1 MNSTHFYLDHAATT
15 PCCCESW
22 QAMSVYFLEEYGNPN
37 SIHTMGRRARGA
49 VDDARAQI
57 ARCLGAM
64 PSEIAF
70 SGGGTEANNVA
81 IRGAAVARRA
91 YGRHVVTTAIEH
103 VSTLRTCARLR
114 EEGYDVTQV
123 RPDEYGRIGPAAVAA
138 AVRHDTVL
146 VTLAQ
151 ANNEI
156 GTIQPIGEISSAV
169 KRVNPRVLIHCDAVQ
184 TAGHLPIDV
193 NALGVDLMTL
203 TAHKFYGP
211 KGIGAVY
218 VRNGVELAP
227 MLYGG
232 GDEKRLRVGTESVP
246 LAVGMAVALERACS
260 SMADRDV
267 EWRPIRDSL
276 IAGLL
281 TRLSGVMLNGH
292 PVERLSSNVNVSIA
306 GVNGE
311 DFVLLLDR
319 AGVCASTGSACS
331 TGQIEPSHVLLAIG
345 RDREEAL
352 GTLRLTFGNASRG
365 VDVDWLIDTIVNI
378 ALRQRSIAPMRTYA
392 YANAGE
398 VAETM
403 LAGSPS

>member
-1 MNSTHFYLDHAATT
+1 
-15 PCCCESW
+15 
-22 QAMSVYFLEEYGNPN
+22 MSVYFLEEYGNPN
-37 SIHTMGRRARGA
+37 SIHSLGRRARAA
-49 VDDARAQI
+49 VDDARARI
-57 ARCLGAM
+57 ARCLGM
-64 PSEIAF
+64 VPSEIVF
-70 SGGGTEANNVA
+70 NGGGTEANNVA
-81 IRGAAVARRA
+81 IRGAAVARRG
-91 YGRHVVTTAIEH
+91 YGHHIVTTAIEH

-114 EEGYDVTQV
+114 EEGYDVTTV
-123 RPDEYGRIGPAAVAA
+123 RPDEYGRIDANAVAA
-138 AVRHDTVL
+138 AVRRDTVL

-156 GTIQPIGEISSAV
+156 GTIQPIGRISSAV

-184 TAGHLPIDV
+184 TAGHLPIDA
-193 NALGVDLMTL
+193 NELGVDLMTL

-218 VRNGVELAP
+218 VRSGVELAP
-227 MLYGG
+227 MLFGG

-246 LAVGMAVALERACS
+246 LAVGMAVALERACAT
-260 SMADRDV
+260 MVDRDA
-267 EWRPIRDSL
+267 EWRPIRDAV
-276 IAGLL
+276 IAGLR

-292 PVERLSSNVNVSIA
+292 PVERLAANMNVSIA

-345 RDREEAL
+345 RDRDEAL
-352 GTLRLTFGNASRG
+352 GALRLTFGDASRG
-365 VDVDWLIDTIVNI
+365 VDVEWLIDTIVSI

-392 YANAGE
+392 YADAGGNAE
-398 VAETM
+398 AM